1 MKENKKH
8 IHKNPP
14 TTKNPKTQ
22 TKKKTQTNTPQKIPE
37 KSKTREYVFSL
48 KKMKKILPDA
58 TERGKARF

>member
-14 TTKNPKTQ
+14 TTKKPKNPN
-22 TKKKTQTNTPQKIPE
+22 KKNPQTNTPQKNPE